1 MLHVLHGYIKVSEV
15 VSTAVSSASS
25 LFFEG
30 LGNKGG
36 ECGKPTCYREQ
47 IRKNGGKLGSK
58 GTNGRE

>member
-1 MLHVLHGYIKVSEV
+1 VSEV